1 MIAHY
6 RRYLATVAACVA
18 LAACGSKETTTDT
31 APRQIDLA
39 PANPAPPALSD
50 APIAKAP
57 EPAPVTKVSRPRV
70 TPPPPTPV
78 TTEAKASEKKAAP
91 PPVVEPTPT
100 SASAGKVPVPAPT
113 TGAIAAGM
121 GFSVKPETKICS
133 NTHKIGDQFTA
144 TLTGPM
150 SGSNNVEIPAG
161 AIATMRIVESKGES
175 KGDSAH
181 LSYDIISLKSG
192 ENVYEVN
199 AHVTESAP
207 LERVHTQSKTD
218 AAKKVGIGAVI
229 GAVAG
234 RVIGGNTKG
243 AVIGGAVGAAAG
255 AAVAVRDNK
264 IEGCLKEGGTI
275 SLALDR
281 PLIVKLPAAP

>member
-1 MIAHY
+1 MIARTRH
-6 RRYLATVAACVA
+6 LLVTLAACTA
-18 LAACGSKETTTDT
+18 LAACSSKETTTDT

-50 APIAKAP
+50 APVQKAP
-57 EPAPVTKVSRPRV
+57 PPPVTKVSQPRNAN
-70 TPPPPTPV
+70 TTPV
-78 TTEAKASEKKAAP
+78 PSEAKAAEKKAAP

-113 TGAIAAGM
+113 TGTIAAGM
-121 GFSVKPETKICS
+121 GFSVKPDAKICS

-144 TLTGPM
+144 TLTGPI

-161 AIATMRIVESKGES
+161 AVATLRITESSGPTKT
-175 KGDSAH
+175 DSTR
-181 LSYDIISLKSG
+181 LSYDILTLKSG
-192 ENVYEVN
+192 ENIYEVN
-199 AHVTESAP
+199 AHVTQSAQ
-207 LERVHTQSKTD
+207 LERVNQQSKTD
-218 AAKKVGIGAVI
+218 VAKKVGIGAVV

-234 RVIGGNTKG
+234 RVIGGSTKG

-264 IEGCLKEGGTI
+264 VDGCLKADGTI
-275 SLALDR
+275 SLELDR
-281 PLIVKLPAAP
+281 PLVVKLPAAP

>member
-1 MIAHY
+1 MIDY
-6 RRYLATVAACVA
+6 SRRLVATVAACA
-18 LAACGSKETTTDT
+18 LLAACGKEATTDT
-31 APRQIDLA
+31 ATTRQVELA
-39 PANPAPPALSD
+39 PPPPAAPALSD
-50 APIAKAP
+50 APVQKA
-57 EPAPVTKVSRPRV
+57 PAPVTKVSQPRV
-70 TPPPPTPV
+70 TPPNTPPV
-78 TTEAKASEKKAAP
+78 AEAKATEKKAAP

-100 SASAGKVPVPAPT
+100 SASAGKVPTPSPT
-113 TGAIAAGM
+113 TGAIAAGTT
-121 GFSVKPETKICS
+121 FSVKPETKICS

-144 TLTGPM
+144 TLIAPM
-150 SGSNNVEIPAG
+150 QGSNSVEVPAG
-161 AIATMRIVESKGES
+161 AIAMLRIVESKGES

-181 LSYDIISLKSG
+181 LSYEIVSLRSG
-192 ENVYEVN
+192 ENTYEVN
-199 AHVTESAP
+199 GHVTESAP
-207 LERVHTQSKTD
+207 LERVNTQSKTD

-264 IEGCLKEGGTI
+264 VEGCLKQDGTI
-275 SLALDR
+275 TLALDR